1 MRAITPQQSA
11 WLRQFHSAP
20 DAPTRLIC
28 FPHAGGAA
36 NYYFPVSKALVPAV
50 GMLAVQYPGRHDR
63 RQERALESINELA
76 DRIAIEL
83 KPWLDRPFAL
93 FGHSMGATLA
103 FEVGLRLQTSQQTK
117 PLALFVSGRAAPSR
131 QRTTTIHQYDN
142 AAFVQE
148 LKRLGGTD
156 SRVLDYEEVLRAFL
170 PAIRSDYKAIET
182 YRYQPGE
189 RMHCPTFALCGNADI
204 RVDVNDVLAWREHTS
219 GEFDLTVFPG
229 GHFYLNEQ
237 TQAVAD
243 LTLMHLARLSLQS
256 VS

>member
-1 MRAITPQQSA
+1 VRAITPPQSA

-50 GMLAVQYPGRHDR
+50 DMLAVQYPGRHDR

-83 KPWLDRPFAL
+83 KPWLDRPLAL

-103 FEVGLRLQTSQQTK
+103 FEVGRRLQASQTK

-131 QRTTTIHQYDN
+131 QRTTAVHQYDN

-156 SRVLDYEEVLRAFL
+156 SRVLDDEVLWAFL

-189 RMHCPTFALCGNADI
+189 LMHCPIFALCGNADI

-237 TQAVAD
+237 APAVAG
-243 LTLMHLARLSLQS
+243 LTLTHLARLSLQS
-256 VS
+256 VG